1 MVLLVQDM
9 DIIHQLEAVKGP
21 QDPHQAA
28 PIIIPLLLEDI
39 LLHRILLMHLVHV
52 VHHGHHS
59 KLDLWDLRAGLQT
72 GLLPLHHLVP
82 MICTIDKDGHNQVM
96 VVRVPHIQVKTR
108 KVMRQELEQCQQQVL
123 RLAIYPEFLQLPKHN
138 TLLPVPEETHL
149 RGRLHS
155 LANLLIQ
162 INTR

>member
-59 KLDLWDLRAGLQT
+59 RRHGHEGALGDSGFPYARCIQK
-72 GLLPLHHLVP
+72 PLVEL
-82 MICTIDKDGHNQVM
+82 IK
-96 VVRVPHIQVKTR
+96 HIQLLLVCIK
-108 KVMRQELEQCQQQVL
+108 
-123 RLAIYPEFLQLPKHN
+123 RLTKLTKPHMYKLSKLFCYLMKSLIKPKK
-138 TLLPVPEETHL
+138 
-149 RGRLHS
+149 
-155 LANLLIQ
+155 LI
-162 INTR
+162 T